1 MAHSRV
7 PLRQSAN
14 RRRRILLALT
24 WYSIA
29 IHRGI
34 TRFAHDAGWVID
46 GGYVREG
53 AMPSEHWTGSGVI
66 AVMGVNDE
74 VDRHVMSYGLPIVN
88 IGYATPPGVA
98 RVAADSAAVGALA
111 ADHFL
116 TRGFRN
122 FAFYEADQRPGEV
135 QRRDGF
141 EQFLAARGFKSHRI
155 GEPAARAA
163 KNWTGRQDLDQILGK
178 QLAALPKPVAV
189 TAEYDDRAIN
199 VIDAALAAGLRVPE
213 QVAVLGVDND
223 ELRCPFAP
231 VPLSSIDNDEELI
244 GFEAARQLQL
254 LMEGNPPPEKAVLVK
269 PKRVVVRQSTNILA
283 IAHDQVASALRMIW
297 ENYTE
302 GIDSKRVASEIP
314 LSYTQ
319 LHELFVKHV
328 GHSMAEEIE
337 RRRVEHAQM
346 LLASSDDKLSEIARK
361 SGFGSADRMGR
372 VFKRRLNLTPSDV
385 RAKHLAG
392 PDATLPPVEAT
403 RPDAIAPTARPAA
416 YHDLQDVS

>member
-1 MAHSRV
+1 MALRRI
-7 PLRQSAN
+7 PLRKSTK

-34 TRFAHDAGWVID
+34 TRFAHEAGWVID

-53 AMPSEHWTGSGVI
+53 ALPSEHWSGAGII
-66 AVMGVNDE
+66 AVMGVNE
-74 VDRHVMSYGLPIVN
+74 EIDRHVLSYKLPLVN

-116 TRGFRN
+116 TRGFRH

-141 EQFLAARGFKSHRI
+141 EKFLAARGFKSHRI

-163 KNWTGRQDLDQILGK
+163 RLWTGRQDLEQILGR

-199 VIDAALAAGLRVPE
+199 VVDAALAAGLRVPE

-244 GFEAARQLQL
+244 GYEAARQLQS
-254 LMEGNPPPEKAVLVK
+254 LMDGNPAPNQPVLVK

-283 IAHDQVASALRMIW
+283 IAHEHVASALRMIW

-302 GIDSKRVASEIP
+302 PIDSKRVASEIP

-319 LHELFVKHV
+319 LHESFVKHV

-346 LLASSDDKLSEIARK
+346 LLASGDEKLSEIARK

-372 VFKRRLNLTPSDV
+372 VFKRRLNITPSDL
-385 RAKHLAG
+385 RSQHAAEPTEAIPL
-392 PDATLPPVEAT
+392 DATNLDDST
-403 RPDAIAPTARPAA
+403 PTARPAA
-416 YHDLQDVS
+416 FHELEN